1 VRATLRT
8 PRKML
13 TKKEPFLAAYL
24 TLLPC
29 AVAAFAVMALRQ
41 SVLTAA
47 TLSLGTAM
55 ALWELSIFS
64 SAEPEQL
71 GRALVDAVVL
81 EMLVGFVVFPGIL
94 FVEAT
99 TRNGGLNAL
108 IRSIESLSLA
118 PPRAVILIA
127 VGIGVMMES
136 LTGYG
141 VSMFVTIP
149 LLLKVVD
156 RTRAIFLALIGMSL
170 MTWGALSI
178 SALLGAQLAELSPS
192 DFAAAIL
199 TTSGPVAATLPV
211 LCLLFVQ
218 GPNLRDVIYAL
229 LADFVLVVGIAST
242 SRWVGVEVAGVGGGL
257 AVIIM
262 SFAFSSSKRFLIK
275 APIPHEILPYGF
287 LIIGV
292 VLQKLIVSY
301 LDAAGFT
308 FTLTTGRVSFDVL
321 ASPGIV
327 LLTAALVSIV
337 LRPANARPSKGPS
350 LLHHTTTKAWPALTS
365 IFLFLLVARLLVEIG
380 SISALAETLS
390 QLGPHAAAA
399 LVATLGGIGSYIT
412 GSGTASNALF
422 MPSAAATGQNLDF
435 LTLFAALQH
444 SGSAHVGV
452 ASLPIIAILLA
463 ALPDRKPN
471 DERTAMRM
479 ALGLA
484 FVWLLLVISSGAVQ
498 VAIAS

>member
-1 VRATLRT
+1 
-8 PRKML
+8 ML
-13 TKKEPFLAAYL
+13 TKKETFLTAYL
-24 TLLPC
+24 ALLPC

-55 ALWELSIFS
+55 ALWVLGIFS

-99 TRNGGLNAL
+99 TRNGGLDAL
-108 IRSIESLSLA
+108 IRSVESLSLA

-156 RTRAIFLALIGMSL
+156 RTRTIFLALIGMSL

-178 SALLGAQLAELSPS
+178 SALLGAQLAELPS
-192 DFAAAIL
+192 TDFAAAIL
-199 TTSGPVAATLPV
+199 TTSGPVAATLPM

-218 GPNLRDVIYAL
+218 AVNRRDVIYAL
-229 LADFVLVVGIAST
+229 LAGFVLVVGIAST

-257 AVIIM
+257 AVIIL
-262 SFAFSSSKRFLIK
+262 SFAFASSKRFLIK
-275 APIPHEILPYGF
+275 MLTAPEILPYGF

-301 LDAAGFT
+301 LSAAGLGFT
-308 FTLTTGRVSFDVL
+308 ITTGRVSFDVL

-327 LLTAALVSIV
+327 LVMAALLSIAI
-337 LRPANARPSKGPS
+337 RPATAHPSKGPS
-350 LLHHTTTKAWPALTS
+350 LLHLTATKAWPALTS
-365 IFLFLLVARLLVEIG
+365 IFLFLMVARLLVEIG
-380 SISALAETLS
+380 SISSLAGTLS
-390 QLGPHAAAA
+390 QLGPYAAAA

-422 MPSAAATGQNLDF
+422 MPSAAATGQSLD
-435 LTLFAALQH
+435 LPSLFAALQH
-444 SGSAHVGV
+444 SGSAHIGV

-463 ALPDRKPN
+463 ALPDRQPN

-484 FVWLLLVISSGAVQ
+484 LAWLLLVISSGALQ
-498 VAIAS
+498 IALTS